1 MTVDQRLKYLD
12 NVRALAS
19 LVLSPIRQLVNS
31 PFALSSWAL
40 ENMSQRESLLEENN
54 SLRAQQLIL
63 RAQLQKLDAIQ
74 VENIR
79 LRRLL
84 NSASRVS
91 DKMLVAEIIKAD
103 MDPFTRQIVLNKGS
117 MNDVYAGQAVIDAE
131 GILGQIIRVDPLSSI
146 VMLITDPSASTPVQ
160 VNRNGFRA
168 IVSGTGA
175 TDKLELNPIST
186 STDIRMGDLLV
197 TSGLGGRYPPNYP
210 VARVIKVEP
219 DPSRAHLKVSVEPLA
234 RIEQIREVLLVTP
247 RDPQQ
252 ETSDTGSTENKETS
266 QPITPAAIGTTS
278 ETAPTAIGIKPTPST
293 TNPTP
298 GTP

>member
-19 LVLSPIRQLVNS
+19 LVLSPIIQLVNS

-103 MDPFTRQIVLNKGS
+103 MEPFTRQIVLNKGS
-117 MNDVYAGQAVIDAE
+117 IHAAYTGQAVIDAE
-131 GILGQIIRVDPLSSI
+131 GILGQLIRVDPLSSI

-168 IVSGTGA
+168 IVTGIGA
-175 TDKLELNPIST
+175 TDKLELNPLST

-234 RIEQIREVLLVTP
+234 RIEQIREVLLITP
-247 RDPQQ
+247 RDPQLD
-252 ETSDTGSTENKETS
+252 TSGTNKPNT
-266 QPITPAAIGTTS
+266 PPAAVGIPT
-278 ETAPTAIGIKPTPST
+278 ETAPTGTNPTPST
-293 TNPTP
+293 TNPAR